1 MIAPVL
7 IATKADSVST
17 RLHSSVYH
25 DDIYNPLLTCADG
38 HRQVIEGVVGDLIRT
53 VLWDYPAFHLTMHC
67 YWCALESSVTLLE
80 HEAARWLRACE
91 LRSVRWL
98 PADDLLIA
106 QLERNVSF

>member
-1 MIAPVL
+1 
-7 IATKADSVST
+7 
-17 RLHSSVYH
+17 
-25 DDIYNPLLTCADG
+25 
-38 HRQVIEGVVGDLIRT
+38 
-53 VLWDYPAFHLTMHC
+53 MHC